1 MATKANLRKPFQKAR
16 KVMPKPITG
25 KETAHQLLEHAF
37 GAYVGRQERTAYELM
52 RRSIQEDCSIFLT
65 LSGAMTPAGLHQ
77 SCIIPLIQAGV
88 ISALTTTGA
97 NLYHDAHRIIG
108 HAIREVNPNA
118 GDLALRLARVIRIYD
133 LGFWEEAL
141 LDTDKLFSALMQG
154 PDYQR
159 KMTTPEFHALLGRDI
174 DRMEQALGVEQPSL
188 LSVCWNYK
196 IPIFVGAVQDGSIFL
211 NAVKLRR
218 LFPDTFKFEIDI
230 NDDVYQMAAIQHWCR
245 NHGSKKLAIWIL
257 GGGVP
262 KNYTLQGEPLLDQI
276 LFVPTTGFDIDVQFC
291 VDPVDNGALSSC
303 PAGEGHTWGKVSVE
317 AVETGSVYVHTD
329 VTAVFPWL
337 VHALLGD
344 PKMKRKPKQLLN
356 HLFAAQGFLDLAV
369 AKNRKELLKT
379 VSFPG
384 APSKHDPE
392 STVR

>member
-1 MATKANLRKPFQKAR
+1 MASKSQLRKPFQKSPA
-16 KVMPKPITG
+16 VDPKPITG
-25 KETAHQLLEHAF
+25 KESPHDLLLHAF

-52 RRSIQEDCSIFLT
+52 RRSMEEDCSIFLT

-77 SCIIPLIQAGV
+77 SCLIPLIERGV
-88 ISALTTTGA
+88 ISCLTTTGA

-154 PDYQR
+154 KDYQR

-174 DRMEQALGVEQPSL
+174 LKMEKALNVAQPSL
-188 LSVCWNYK
+188 LSTCFKHGV
-196 IPIFVGAVQDGSIFL
+196 PIFVGAVQDGSIFL
-211 NAVKLRR
+211 NAVKLKR
-218 LFPDTFKFEIDI
+218 LFPETFKFEIDI
-230 NDDVYQMAAIQHWCR
+230 NDDVYLMAAVQHHAR
-245 NHGSKKLAIWIL
+245 NVGSKRLAIWIL

-317 AVETGSVYVHTD
+317 AVEAGSVYVHTD

-337 VHALLGD
+337 THALLSD
-344 PKMKRKPKQLLN
+344 PKMKRKAKRLLDT
-356 HLFAAQGFLDLAV
+356 LDDAKARLDKDV
-369 AKNRKELLKT
+369 EKNRKELLKT

-384 APSKHDPE
+384 APGKHEPE
-392 STVR
+392 SVVR

>member
-1 MATKANLRKPFQKAR
+1 MASKRQLRKPFEKAR
-16 KVMPKPITG
+16 RVDPRPITG
-25 KETAHQLLEHAF
+25 RENARDLLDHAF
-37 GAYVGRQERTAYELM
+37 SAYVGRQVRTAYQLM
-52 RRSIQEDCSIFLT
+52 RRSMEEDASIFLT

-77 SCIIPLIQAGV
+77 SCLIPLIERGV
-88 ISALTTTGA
+88 ISCLTTTGA

-108 HAIREVNPNA
+108 HAIREVNPDA
-118 GDLALRLARVIRIYD
+118 GDLQLRLARVIRIYD

-141 LDTDKLFSALMQG
+141 LDTDRLFSALMQA

-174 DRMEQALGVEQPSL
+174 GEMERALGVKPPSL
-188 LSVCWNYK
+188 LSSAYEHGV
-196 IPIFVGAVQDGSIFL
+196 PIFVGAVQDGSIFL
-211 NAVKLRR
+211 NAVKLKR
-218 LFPDTFKFEIDI
+218 LFPEQFKFEIDI
-230 NDDVYQMAAIQHWCR
+230 NEDVYSMAAVQHWAR
-245 NHGSKKLAIWIL
+245 HHDSRLAIWIL

-317 AVETGSVYVHTD
+317 AVEAGSVYVHTD

-337 VHALLGD
+337 THALLSD
-344 PKMKRKPKQLLN
+344 PRMKRKPTRLLDA
-356 HLFAAQGFLDLAV
+356 LSDARAYLDRDV

-379 VSFPG
+379 LSFPG
-384 APSKHDPE
+384 TPTHHDPE
-392 STVR
+392 SVVR